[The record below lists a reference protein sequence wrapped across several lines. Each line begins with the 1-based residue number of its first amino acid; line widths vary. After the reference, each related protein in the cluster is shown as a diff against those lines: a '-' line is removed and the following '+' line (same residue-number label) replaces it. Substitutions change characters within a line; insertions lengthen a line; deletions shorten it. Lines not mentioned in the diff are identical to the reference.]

1 MEVKIDINDTI
12 QKAIG
17 VMTKFGDF
25 WKGITLPSN
34 IGPALSYLI
43 IIGLVAFVGN
53 LLAGIVPVQV
63 FGVWVSRGV
72 TYGLVYAVL
81 GYAFFVGMPILMGI
95 ILAAIDPAL
104 NINKAKAP
112 EYTTV
117 LAYAAT
123 PAAVGALLSFIP
135 WLGWLLALCLWMMSL
150 IITYL
155 AFTEGIG
162 MESGQAIIMMVIM
175 AIITMIIYLV
185 IFTVIMGAIFS
196 MGMGMGGFN
205 PYM

>member
-12 QKAIG
+12 QKATG

-25 WKGITLPSN
+25 WKGITLPAN
-34 IGPALSYLI
+34 IGPAVSYLVVL
-43 IIGLVAFVGN
+43 GLIYFVGMFLQN
-53 LLAGIVPVQV
+53 IIPQPGPFGWFGKGFAFSIVFAIV
-63 FGVWVSRGV
+63 
-72 TYGLVYAVL
+72 
-81 GYAFFVGMPILMGI
+81 GYVFFVGMPILMGI

-104 NINKAKAP
+104 NINKAKAA

-117 LAYAAT
+117 LAYAST
-123 PAAVGALLSFIP
+123 PAVLGSLLSFIP
-135 WLGWLLALCLWMMSL
+135 WLGMLLALCFWVMSL

-175 AIITMIIYLV
+175 AIIYLIIYMIIFSV
-185 IFTVIMGAIFS
+185 IIGAIFG
-196 MGMGMGGFN
+196 MGIGMGGYN

>member
-43 IIGLVAFVGN
+43 IIGLLAFVGN
-53 LLAGIVPVQV
+53 LLAGIIPRQILG
-63 FGVWVSRGV
+63 FWHSMGI
-72 TYGLVYAVL
+72 TYGLVTAVV

-95 ILAAIDPAL
+95 ILAAVDPAL

-123 PAAVGALLSFIP
+123 PAAVGTLLGFIP
-135 WLGWLLALCLWMMSL
+135 WLGWLLALCLMVMSL

-175 AIITMIIYLV
+175 AIITVIIYMILFSV
-185 IFTVIMGAIFS
+185 IIGAIFG
-196 MGMGMGGFN
+196 MGMGMGGYN